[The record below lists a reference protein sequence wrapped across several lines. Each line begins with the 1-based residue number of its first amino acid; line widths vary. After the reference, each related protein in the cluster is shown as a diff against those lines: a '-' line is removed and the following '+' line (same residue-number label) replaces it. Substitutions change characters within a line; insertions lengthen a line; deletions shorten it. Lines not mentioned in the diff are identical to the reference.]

1 MYEDKGK
8 YVYVYDRNLGKAIV
22 FLLKVKPYYVKL
34 DDGQKVMSF
43 NNNDEFKRAL
53 EYMLKYE

>member
-8 YVYVYDRNLGKAIV
+8 YVYVYDRNLAKAIM
-22 FLLKVKPYYVKL
+22 FLTKVKPYYVKI
-34 DDGQKVMSF
+34 DGIKVMSF

-53 EYMLKYE
+53 DYLLKYE

>member
-1 MYEDKGK
+1 MDK
-8 YVYVYDRNLGKAIV
+8 YVYVFDRNLAKAIA

-43 NNNDEFKRAL
+43 NNNKEFHRAL
-53 EYMLKYE
+53 DYLLSYK